1 MKDKK
6 YFCYEIYKNL
16 AIRSLN
22 GQIGYSPCSYYDGVI
37 KITTDFDLS
46 KAWHSPE
53 HNQLKLLIENDQPIP
68 GCHQCYREESHGL
81 ASRWKS
87 SKQLYEDFHQ
97 DTNIDLTSPQSID
110 YSVGNLCN
118 LKCLICGPENSSSW
132 LPDYQKK
139 YPLTDINKFKYDKH
153 NQIETLDLA
162 LLMNVKNI
170 HFHGGGEPLMS
181 NNHVTMLKSIKEAK
195 GLSDVRVFYNTNGT
209 QTVSLSVLDLWEE
222 CKLVELYFSIDDIGD
237 RFNYQR
243 TGANWNQVIQNIKWF
258 VNNMP
263 HNHMFNINCAWGY
276 LNLYYLDEIEDWY
289 QNNLTKNR
297 YGDTVNLIYQKVIGD
312 FSINHVSKPTKEVLL
327 NKFSNR
333 PRLIELVNSLTTSA
347 ESNSFFWEK
356 INQID
361 SIRGNSFRSVCPEW
375 AELLD

>member
-1 MKDKK
+1 
-6 YFCYEIYKNL
+6 
-16 AIRSLN
+16 
-22 GQIGYSPCSYYDGVI
+22 
-37 KITTDFDLS
+37 
-46 KAWHSPE
+46 
-53 HNQLKLLIENDQPIP
+53 
-68 GCHQCYREESHGL
+68 
-81 ASRWKS
+81 
-87 SKQLYEDFHQ
+87 
-97 DTNIDLTSPQSID
+97 
-110 YSVGNLCN
+110 
-118 LKCLICGPENSSSW
+118 
-132 LPDYQKK
+132 
-139 YPLTDINKFKYDKH
+139 
-153 NQIETLDLA
+153 
-162 LLMNVKNI
+162 
-170 HFHGGGEPLMS
+170 
-181 NNHVTMLKSIKEAK
+181 
-195 GLSDVRVFYNTNGT
+195 
-209 QTVSLSVLDLWEE
+209 LWEE